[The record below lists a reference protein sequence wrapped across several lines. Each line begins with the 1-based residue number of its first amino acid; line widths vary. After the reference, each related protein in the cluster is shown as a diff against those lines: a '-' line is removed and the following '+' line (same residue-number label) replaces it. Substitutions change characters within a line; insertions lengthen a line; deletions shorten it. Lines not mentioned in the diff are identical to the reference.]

1 MLSRSLAVGL
11 VGAALLL
18 AGCGGGGESVTG
30 RAGADSANGKTLFS
44 QTCGGCHVLADAGTA
59 GTIGPNLDNAF
70 GYACKQGFDEETF
83 YEVVRLQIDIPA
95 REGQMPAD
103 LVTGQ
108 DAVDVSAYVA
118 SAAGKNVEG
127 CAQDESGAGTTT
139 TGG

>member
-1 MLSRSLAVGL
+1 M
-11 VGAALLL
+11 
-18 AGCGGGGESVTG
+18 
-30 RAGADSANGKTLFS
+30 
-44 QTCGGCHVLADAGTA
+44 LADAGTA